1 MKKFAAC
8 SGLFLALTTVV
19 SCVAGEDLAEEE
31 LTGADEEE
39 LLAATEQEVA
49 ASGDI
54 SVKAS
59 GTFTFSKT
67 DTNSAQQNTVN
78 RTVTLAVGQQLT
90 AGTCDIAG
98 ASVVDDSYLRIYGPN
113 GLEVAS
119 NDDACGGRGSKIVY
133 TATTAGVYT
142 MRIGCYAA
150 TACSGTVAWNNN
162 GGSPGPGPGGS
173 YSYSANNTNSAQQN
187 TDNRV
192 ISANLGQ
199 RVTVSICVY
208 SGDPYLRI
216 TGPGGYLIGSNDDG
230 CGVNG
235 SKYSFVTTS
244 SGSYTIHAGCYA
256 SGSCTGQVVWSV
268 ENVQ

>member
-1 MKKFAAC
+1 M
-8 SGLFLALTTVV
+8 T
-19 SCVAGEDLAEEE
+19 EEE
-31 LTGADEEE
+31 LTGADEET
-39 LLAATEQEVA
+39 LLAATETATEQAVA

-54 SVKAS
+54 SVMAS
-59 GTFTFSKT
+59 GTFTFNKT

-78 RTVTLAVGQQLT
+78 RTVTLSVGQQLT

-98 ASVVDDSYLRIYGPN
+98 ASFVEDTYLRVYGPN

-162 GGSPGPGPGGS
+162 GGSPGPGPGGGS

-187 TDNRV
+187 TDDRV
-192 ISANLGQ
+192 ISANVGQ
-199 RVTVSICVY
+199 RVTVSICSIY
-208 SGDPYLRI
+208 TGDPYLRI
-216 TGPGGYLIGSNDDG
+216 YGPGNYLIGSNDDG
-230 CGVNG
+230 CATKGAT
-235 SKYSFVTTS
+235 YSFVTTS
-244 SGSYTIHAGCYA
+244 SGSYTIRAGCYS
-256 SGSCTGQVVWSV
+256 SGSCTGQVVWTV
-268 ENVQ
+268 ANVQ